1 MMTIEQIA
9 SYTGLAPRTIDRLL
23 QMGTTHIYQD
33 DDYIAALEGLDKAYL
48 EDTLPLARDAYESRL
63 DEFAQE
69 IAERYGVDS
78 EPMSPFTL
86 GNWVVGMLQY
96 PSHAAKM
103 IEMHERVPRVAVR
116 ESLHHLLLMLDDMPE
131 GAQQWQQALC
141 LLSFPLMTD

>member
-23 QMGTTHIYQD
+23 QMGTIHIYQD
-33 DDYIAALEGLDKAYL
+33 DDYIAALEGLDRVYL
-48 EDTLPLARDAYESRL
+48 EDTLPLARDAYESHL
-63 DEFAQE
+63 DDFTQE

-103 IEMHERVPRVAVR
+103 IAMHERVPRVAVR
-116 ESLHHLLLMLDDMPE
+116 ESLHHLLRMLDDMPE
-131 GAQQWQQALC
+131 GTQQWQRALC